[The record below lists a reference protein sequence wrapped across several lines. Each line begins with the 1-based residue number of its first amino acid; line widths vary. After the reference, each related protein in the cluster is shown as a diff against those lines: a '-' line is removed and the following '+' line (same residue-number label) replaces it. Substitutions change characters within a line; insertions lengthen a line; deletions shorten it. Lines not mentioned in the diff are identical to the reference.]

1 MEKELF
7 MKNGDWK
14 FWFAI
19 IGALLTASGM
29 FWELKVQLART
40 QVEVENIKQDVAFIK
55 QIIESQYASDVAFQP

>member
-1 MEKELF
+1 

-29 FWELKVQLART
+29 FWSLKVDVAKT
-40 QVEVENIKQDVAFIK
+40 QIELEHVKQDVAFIK
-55 QIIESQYASDVAFQP
+55 QRIESHYASDVAFQP

>member
-1 MEKELF
+1 

-29 FWELKVQLART
+29 FWDLKVQMART

-55 QIIESQYASDVAFQP
+55 QRIESHYASDVAFQP